1 MKNLKIFNKIFVS
14 FGIILVTI
22 VLSGAFSIMH
32 INSMI
37 EIANNYT
44 DISIPAVVD
53 LWTGRRA
60 VQAIEKAALEATVV
74 KTQDELDRVEATL
87 IEERKNLDDALKAVL
102 VVSPD
107 FQDEVDNINFYLQDA
122 TKYREQIMIESAKF
136 TLEGNDAAYA
146 IYHDKYVPAYDK
158 VIESFLTLND
168 EVNAAIEQRVS
179 LADATAKSS
188 IIFTIA
194 LFVLSLGTAIFSS
207 ITLAR
212 LIVTPVKEIE
222 KAMESVA
229 QGEFNKVNIKYES
242 KDELGMLAEG
252 VRYTIAKLGRII
264 PDITNICTE
273 IGNGNFEVHSA
284 NNDEYVGEYKELL
297 QSLRYVRDSLSK
309 TIIQVDQAAEQVQ
322 SGSQQVASGAQAL
335 SQGATEQASSIEE
348 LVATLTELSE
358 RIRLNAEDAGVA
370 SKMSQEAGMG
380 VAECNQHMQHLMS
393 AMSEINE
400 TSTEIA
406 KIIKTIDD
414 IAFQT
419 NILALNAA
427 VEAARAGAAGKGF
440 AVVADEVRN
449 LAAKSAEAAK
459 NTTVLIESSVAAVE
473 NGTKLTNATAAS
485 LNDVVVKAGT
495 VDQKIR
501 NIASASEEQAIAVS
515 QITQGVDQISAVVQ
529 TNSATAQQSAAASE
543 ELSGQANLMK
553 TLMAQFNIK
562 RDGET
567 AHTAHEPVHTNYEP
581 ASFVAVNDKY

>member
-1 MKNLKIFNKIFVS
+1 MKNLKIFNKIFIS

-44 DISIPAVVD
+44 DISLPAVVD

-74 KTQDELDRVEATL
+74 KTPEELERVEATL
-87 IEERKNLDDALKAVL
+87 VQERKNLDDALNAILAVA
-102 VVSPD
+102 PQ
-107 FQDEVDNINFYLQDA
+107 FQDEVDTINLYLQDA
-122 TKYREQIMIESAKF
+122 TIYREQIFIESAKF
-136 TLEGNDAAYA
+136 TQEGNDAAYE
-146 IYHDKYVPAYDK
+146 IFHNQYVPAYDK
-158 VIESFLTLND
+158 VIQAFLELND
-168 EVNAAIEQRVS
+168 QVNAAIEQRVI
-179 LADATAKSS
+179 LADATALSS
-188 IIFTIA
+188 KIFTIV
-194 LFVLSLGTAIFSS
+194 LFILSVGTAIFSS

-212 LIVTPVKEIE
+212 LLVTPIKEIE
-222 KAMESVA
+222 QAMEAVA
-229 QGEFNKVNIKYES
+229 QGEFHKVNIKYES
-242 KDELGMLAEG
+242 KDELGMLADG
-252 VRYTIAKLGRII
+252 VRYTVSKLSRIV
-264 PDITNICTE
+264 PDITRLANE
-273 IGNGNFEVHSA
+273 LGNGNFDIQSEIRE
-284 NNDEYVGEYKELL
+284 EYVGEYREILL
-297 QSLRYVRDSLSK
+297 ALRYIRDNLSR

-358 RIRLNAEDAGVA
+358 RIRLNAEDAGIA
-370 SKMSQEAGMG
+370 SKMSGEAGAG
-380 VAECNQHMQHLMS
+380 VMECNQHMQDLMS
-393 AMSEINE
+393 AMNEINE

-473 NGTKLTNATAAS
+473 NGTKLTNATATS

-562 RDGET
+562 REGET
-567 AHTAHEPVHTNYEP
+567 VNAAFEPTHTSYETT
-581 ASFVAVNDKY
+581 SFVSANDKY